1 MIIDTIPTSTS
12 TGYPYVTPRLPD
24 VSLNA
29 EGTLVPAAD
38 LQDIPQVTEVEPTP
52 SHSIHHHQTCKQ
64 EHRKRANGYQGR
76 LGSLEGAVSYW
87 VDAMGQ
93 SVDAARKRKDD
104 RDHKKRMEQHL
115 RNQISNAFKPK
126 KRKTSFIG

>member
-1 MIIDTIPTSTS
+1 M
-12 TGYPYVTPRLPD
+12 PD
-24 VSLNA
+24 VSLNT

-38 LQDIPQVTEVEPTP
+38 PQDIPQVTEVEPTP
-52 SHSIHHHQTCKQ
+52 SHSIHHHQTCRQ
-64 EHRKRANGYQGR
+64 AHRKIANGYEGR
-76 LGSLEGAVSYW
+76 LDSLEGAVSYW

-104 RDHKKRMEQHL
+104 RDHKKRMAKHL
-115 RNQISNAFKPK
+115 AGQISKTFKPK